1 MQPTPTESSASNNY
15 EKNQLN
21 EIKNIL
27 ESKLT
32 KLEERIDSVGKKI
45 TKQHKEFIS
54 STTKV
59 EESVKLS
66 LDVGQSNFTK
76 FSKNTDRI
84 ENNTCEI
91 D

>member
-27 ESKLT
+27 ESKLK

-45 TKQHKEFIS
+45 TKQHEEFIS
-54 STTKV
+54 STRKV

-66 LDVGQSNFTK
+66 LDVGQSNSTK
-76 FSKNTDRI
+76 FSQNTDQI
-84 ENNTCEI
+84 ENNT
-91 D
+91 